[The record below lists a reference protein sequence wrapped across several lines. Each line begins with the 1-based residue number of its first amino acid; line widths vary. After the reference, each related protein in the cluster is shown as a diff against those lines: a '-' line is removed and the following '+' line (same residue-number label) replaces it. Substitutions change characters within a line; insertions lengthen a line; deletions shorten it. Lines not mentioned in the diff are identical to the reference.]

1 MPLAIYRYIDYSRI
15 MEEEI
20 SLAALAALGQETR
33 LRAFRLLVE
42 HEPDGL
48 PAGEIADRL
57 DVQQNTLSTHLGI
70 LVTSGL
76 ARSRRDGRSVIYR
89 AELETMNALMAYLTE
104 NCCRGGSC
112 ADPEF
117 QVSRQDERQ

>member
-1 MPLAIYRYIDYSRI
+1 
-15 MEEEI
+15 MEEEL

-48 PAGEIADRL
+48 PAGEISERL
-57 DVQQNTLSTHLGI
+57 GVQQNTLSTHLGI

-76 ARSRRDGRSVIYR
+76 ARSRREGRSVIYR
-89 AELETMNALMAYLTE
+89 ADLKTMTELMGYLTE
-104 NCCRGGSC
+104 NCCGGGSC
-112 ADPEF
+112 AESSP
-117 QVSRQDERQ
+117 QTSQHTERQ

>member
-1 MPLAIYRYIDYSRI
+1 
-15 MEEEI
+15 MEEEL

-42 HEPDGL
+42 HEPGGL
-48 PAGEIADRL
+48 PAGEIAERL
-57 DVQQNTLSTHLGI
+57 AVQQNTLSTHLGI

-89 AELETMNALMAYLTE
+89 ADLETMNELMGYLTE
-104 NCCRGGSC
+104 NCCGGGSC
-112 ADPEF
+112 ADPSL
-117 QVSRQDERQ
+117 QISRHSERQ